1 MPWYTTADARRD
13 AERQAAKQER
23 AMRLES
29 DVELLKRAAS
39 AAGMRYSA
47 NWDPLEDDGDALRL
61 AAKLQISVMFQA
73 SGVEARA
80 YRGQFHI
87 AKVPVSYESGDVEAA
102 ARRAIVLAAK
112 ESLSA

>member
-1 MPWYTTADARRD
+1 
-13 AERQAAKQER
+13 
-23 AMRLES
+23 MRLEA

-87 AKVPVSYESGDVEAA
+87 AKVPVSESGDVEAA